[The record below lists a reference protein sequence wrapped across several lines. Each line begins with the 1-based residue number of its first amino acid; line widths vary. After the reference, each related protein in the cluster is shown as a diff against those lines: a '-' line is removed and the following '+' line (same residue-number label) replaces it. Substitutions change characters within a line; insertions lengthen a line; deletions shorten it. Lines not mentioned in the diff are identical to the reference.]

1 MKRRVV
7 VTGRGAVS
15 PIGNHADIMCD
26 NAFLG
31 VSGIG
36 AITAFSTEGRKVKLA
51 AEVKGF
57 DPLEYFDKMEARRT
71 ARFTQFAVAA
81 ALEAFRMSGLVL
93 EEEDPSRMGTCISS
107 GIGGLGTIEQEHSRG
122 QKRGFDM
129 VSPLFVPMAITNMAS
144 GMAAIRLGFKGSCT
158 SVVTACAS
166 GADAIGQAFRMIR
179 DGYQDV
185 MAAGG
190 AESCITELGIGGFT
204 AMRALSESED
214 PERASIPFD
223 RERGGFVMGEG
234 GGVLILEEY
243 EHAKKRGAVILAEL
257 AGYGASCDAHHMTAP
272 LEDGSGAAKAMTE
285 AMRDAQAA
293 PREIGYIN
301 AHGTGT
307 PLNDKAETR
316 AVKLAFGDAAGQLV
330 LSSTK
335 SMIGHTLGASGALE
349 AIFAIEALRRQ
360 SAPPTINYQVPDP
373 ECDLFVSPGKCTPI
387 QTEYAMSNSLGFGGH
402 NASLI
407 FRSAL

>member
-51 AEVKGF
+51 AEVKDF
-57 DPLEYFDKMEARRT
+57 DPLAYFDKMEARRT